1 MRKIIIMCST
11 IIGIIILMSIGSF
24 IYYKH
29 TYEESVIYDASS
41 DIIQI
46 FINNSDDFDEFV
58 SKFYGHHLWSDYYN
72 DTYDKDFC
80 HDKEFKKYLTD
91 EEYSYIE
98 CFNDKYHPAFWG
110 SYHFGFYAK
119 TGQVWF
125 YKQEFLSDDDILM
138 KTKRAEEYG
147 DTIEY
152 LDSGWICYIY
162 N

>member
-1 MRKIIIMCST
+1 ML
-11 IIGIIILMSIGSF
+11 GICPMIF
-24 IYYKH
+24 IYIKTNLKQCDEKSYL
-29 TYEESVIYDASS
+29 
-41 DIIQI
+41 
-46 FINNSDDFDEFV
+46 DDFDEFV

-80 HDKEFKKYLTD
+80 NDKQFKKYLTD

-98 CFNDKYHPAFWG
+98 CFNEKYHPAFWG
-110 SYHFGFYAK
+110 SYHFGFYTK

-125 YKQEFLSDDDILM
+125 YKQEFLSDDYILM
-138 KTKRAEEYG
+138 KTKRAKEYD

>member
-1 MRKIIIMCST
+1 MLVICPMI
-11 IIGIIILMSIGSF
+11 F
-24 IYYKH
+24 IYIKTNLKQCDEKSYL
-29 TYEESVIYDASS
+29 
-41 DIIQI
+41 
-46 FINNSDDFDEFV
+46 DDFDEFV

-80 HDKEFKKYLTD
+80 NDKQFKKYLTD

-98 CFNDKYHPAFWG
+98 CFNEKYHPAFWG
-110 SYHFGFYAK
+110 SYHFGFYTK

>member
-1 MRKIIIMCST
+1 M
-11 IIGIIILMSIGSF
+11 
-24 IYYKH
+24 
-29 TYEESVIYDASS
+29 
-41 DIIQI
+41 
-46 FINNSDDFDEFV
+46 
-58 SKFYGHHLWSDYYN
+58 WSDYYN

-110 SYHFGFYAK
+110 SYHFGFYTK

-152 LDSGWICYIY
+152 LDSGCICYIY